1 MTANRKN
8 TKMKAPRNLFDTC
21 VCVYLSNLEVYRKT
35 TSRRTAGNHCNR
47 LREFFSGLNPNTLKR
62 SDITG
67 YLVQRRAQGISDQTT
82 RRELATLRAVL
93 NFSRKSGLLSTVPEI
108 PLPKVPKRRLPNI
121 LDRDEI
127 KRVLDATEKDWI
139 EGVLRV
145 ALATGLRNSEI
156 RNLQWKDIELQT
168 GELRVSN
175 KEDWTT
181 KNRQER
187 VVYLSRN
194 VLEWLRS
201 WRSRCDYAG
210 DTDWIFANRFG
221 DRYTSTNI
229 CKEVREIFKRAGVW
243 KKGRQTLHA
252 IRHTVATEMLGNGVD
267 INLVRDWLGHQEIST
282 TALYLHVRDDRK
294 KAAANKINLLDD

>member
-1 MTANRKN
+1 
-8 TKMKAPRNLFDTC
+8 
-21 VCVYLSNLEVYRKT
+21 
-35 TSRRTAGNHCNR
+35 
-47 LREFFSGLNPNTLKR
+47 
-62 SDITG
+62 
-67 YLVQRRAQGISDQTT
+67 
-82 RRELATLRAVL
+82 
-93 NFSRKSGLLSTVPEI
+93 
-108 PLPKVPKRRLPNI
+108 LPNI

-127 KRVLDATEKDWI
+127 KRVIDAADKEWI

-156 RNLQWKDIELQT
+156 RNLQWSDIDLQT
-168 GELRVSN
+168 GELRVTN